1 MSLGAVAPGR
11 EVVCKCGG
19 EGNRGE
25 GVRTPVG
32 TWTKTPVERGRAWLW
47 GWGEGTCRLGG
58 EDTRAEG
65 ARRAVERGRGTL
77 WGGGKDTRGDGSE
90 VTLAQGRHGPLG
102 TRARGASR
110 RAPVG
115 AGRAV
120 PGRAV
125 PCRTV
130 PCRAVPCRA
139 VPGRTVPCCT
149 GPCRAVPCRAGAAP
163 APSGTAPRGCAV
175 GAGRGGP
182 GGAEVRGWRGF
193 PRAAGQCGAAR
204 GSGPAPRGGEP
215 AEASARRPAAR
226 PSPPQRPPVGRVPT
240 ALQLRALP
248 SRLPQVLLPLLRERS
263 HRGPGRRSDAGSHR
277 HHRAAGVRLRP
288 CGILLHPAVQG
299 RGTHPAAVPVVL
311 SAPGLP
317 PWLWRGEPVIVLNPT
332 EQRVEVGK
340 PLQLQCAA
348 MGVPAPTYQWY
359 RNGNLLEQQ
368 KKKKLWITHAKV
380 SDSGTYLCCASNS
393 HGEHWTNAVDVHIG
407 THRSE
412 KFFATGKI
420 ALLVGNN
427 HYQHHPN
434 LMAPV
439 TDVFELSLLLEQLG
453 FQVVSLLDLNK
464 AEMVTAVSRFLQLLE
479 KGVYA
484 VFYYAGHG
492 YEHLGRNYMVPV
504 DAPQP
509 YAPENCIS
517 VQRILQKMQQ
527 QQTALNLILLDTC
540 RKWYNPECAL
550 SQVQPLEPWGNT
562 IYGYATSED
571 AEAYELQDGE
581 FSSGIFMKYLKKHI
595 LQEKK
600 VTHMLEDVLE
610 DIGRDPLVTGKQV
623 MEIKHTLKEARSLT
637 DPICPLGAAAKHW
650 GRSHEP
656 LSKIVSFPCGVQVE
670 LCFHRVF
677 SNLMYVCAKL
687 QPPPAHV
694 TDARLLL
701 CRPTVSPPAEMPV
714 PFPSIPTGLLPLGQR
729 GRGLW

>member
-1 MSLGAVAPGR
+1 MPGPA
-11 EVVCKCGG
+11 GG
-19 EGNRGE
+19 DFSEEAAQRGFC
-25 GVRTPVG
+25 P
-32 TWTKTPVERGRAWLW
+32 
-47 GWGEGTCRLGG
+47 
-58 EDTRAEG
+58 
-65 ARRAVERGRGTL
+65 
-77 WGGGKDTRGDGSE
+77 
-90 VTLAQGRHGPLG
+90 
-102 TRARGASR
+102 
-110 RAPVG
+110 
-115 AGRAV
+115 
-120 PGRAV
+120 
-125 PCRTV
+125 
-130 PCRAVPCRA
+130 
-139 VPGRTVPCCT
+139 
-149 GPCRAVPCRAGAAP
+149 
-163 APSGTAPRGCAV
+163 
-175 GAGRGGP
+175 P
-182 GGAEVRGWRGF
+182 GGAEAAQLWLHHEPWGCG
-193 PRAAGQCGAAR
+193 PRERAIAITEQPV
-204 GSGPAPRGGEP
+204 SV
-215 AEASARRPAAR
+215 SV
-226 PSPPQRPPVGRVPT
+226 PVGYSFSLRCRAEGRTSLQYQWFCQHQSVCRQIPGATKQDLPIT
-240 ALQLRALP
+240 AQQTQLYTCRINDL
-248 SRLPQVLLPLLRERS
+248 
-263 HRGPGRRSDAGSHR
+263 HRN
-277 HHRAAGVRLRP
+277 
-288 CGILLHPAVQG
+288 AVFSNWVKVEVHQCVA
-299 RGTHPAAVPVVL
+299 R
-311 SAPGLP
+311 GLP
-317 PWLWRGEPVIVLNPT
+317 PRLWRGEPVIVLNPT

-407 THRSE
+407 TCRSE

-464 AEMVTAVSRFLQLLE
+464 AEMATAVSRFLQLLG

-484 VFYYAGHG
+484 IFYYAGHG

-562 IYGYATSED
+562 VYGYATSED

-637 DPICPLGAAAKHW
+637 DPICPLGAAAEHW
-650 GRSHEP
+650 GRGHEP
-656 LSKIVSFPCGVQVE
+656 LSKMVTFPCGAQAE
-670 LCFHRVF
+670 LCFHRLF
-677 SNLMYVCAKL
+677 SNMMYVCAKL

-694 TDARLLL
+694 TDAHLLL
-701 CRPTVSPPAEMPV
+701 CRPTVSPPAEMLL
-714 PFPSIPTGLLPLGQR
+714 PFPSVPTGLLSLGQR
-729 GRGLW
+729 GGCYGEGRCGRPERELPGPSGVSVRLGVQAGGAGLCLPALWTAENSDGRGPAVGFALHPAEHKAEDL